1 MHVAFALAD
10 SGERWASASGVL
22 RTCVLLRSTC
32 SQILV
37 MTGGGLCCDSSQHC
51 RREVFGTNMH
61 MGWDATALRTTGGLG
76 WMGRP
81 RRAVRKIVCV
91 LTASCFDVS
100 MCSPRPCRVE
110 STRGPNRRRR
120 GKCRWRSRLG
130 KWGMGDGARCSYS
143 SVHGQTEY
151 VRVLCSFD
159 RQEAR
164 VEQLL
169 SENHNG
175 PSGAGHLTG
184 ITASTMLLSRCHPLV
199 SHPRCPRAAARRRD
213 LTPASNPEPR
223 RPRRFEATRLTFVA
237 RWR

>member
-37 MTGGGLCCDSSQHC
+37 ITGGGLCCDSSQHC

-164 VEQLL
+164 VEQL
-169 SENHNG
+169 
-175 PSGAGHLTG
+175 PYY
-184 ITASTMLLSRCHPLV
+184 
-199 SHPRCPRAAARRRD
+199 RRI
-213 LTPASNPEPR
+213 AIWR
-223 RPRRFEATRLTFVA
+223 RPPDRHHRFHNAVVSLPPFGVSSQVPESSGQTKGT
-237 RWR
+237 